1 MTITMPEA
9 AALQKQKPRRRRR
22 ATFDTTLGRAVLQ
35 VAAVVMFFAVWEIGV
50 RLGWISAFLVGSPSG
65 IFAFAFKMIASGE
78 LLSDTWYTCS
88 RPFSAS

>member
-1 MTITMPEA
+1 MPDTA
-9 AALQKQKPRRRRR
+9 RVQKHKARR
-22 ATFDTTLGRAVLQ
+22 AHRRAMFDTTFGRAMLQ
-35 VAAVVMFFAVWEIGV
+35 MAAVVAFFALWEIGV
-50 RLGWISAFLVGSPSG
+50 RAGWISAFLVGSPSG